1 MLGREEALKALGK
14 KCDAGLGYIRNKS
27 RENSMSLVRE
37 GKTFTPLDVRR
48 TMAFECHSSEAS
60 RKETTDIK

>member
-1 MLGREEALKALGK
+1 M
-14 KCDAGLGYIRNKS
+14 RNGS

-37 GKTFTPLDVRR
+37 GKNFTPLDV

-60 RKETTDIK
+60 RKETTHIK